1 MLLPAKHIKLSESI
15 IGLSGFVLEK
25 LNKPKTV
32 DMLWNELRVAI
43 ERKEYPANH
52 PFENLLLSLDFLY
65 SIDIIRLDDN
75 GMVSR

>member
-15 IGLSGFVLEK
+15 IGLSGFVLER

-32 DMLWNELRVAI
+32 DMLWNELRVAVD
-43 ERKEYPANH
+43 RKEYPAHH

-65 SIDIIRLDDN
+65 SIDIIQLDDN
-75 GMVSR
+75 GMVYR

>member
-32 DMLWNELRVAI
+32 DMLWNELRIAT
-43 ERKEYPANH
+43 ERNEYPAHH

-65 SIDIIRLDDN
+65 LVDLIKLDDS
-75 GMVSR
+75 GLVSR

>member
-32 DMLWNELRVAI
+32 DMLWNELRIAV
-43 ERKEYPANH
+43 EREEYPTHH
-52 PFENLLLSLDFLY
+52 PFENLLLSLGFLY
-65 SIDIIRLDDN
+65 SIDLIRLDDN
-75 GMVSR
+75 GMVSQ

>member
-32 DMLWNELRVAI
+32 DMLWNELRVAV
-43 ERKEYPANH
+43 EGKEYPTHH
-52 PFENLLLSLDFLY
+52 PFENLLLSLGFLY
-65 SIDIIRLDDN
+65 SIGLVHLDEN

>member
-32 DMLWNELRVAI
+32 DMLWSELRVAV
-43 ERKEYPANH
+43 ERKEYPAYH

-65 SIDIIRLDDN
+65 SIGVIQLDDN
-75 GMVSR
+75 NMVSR